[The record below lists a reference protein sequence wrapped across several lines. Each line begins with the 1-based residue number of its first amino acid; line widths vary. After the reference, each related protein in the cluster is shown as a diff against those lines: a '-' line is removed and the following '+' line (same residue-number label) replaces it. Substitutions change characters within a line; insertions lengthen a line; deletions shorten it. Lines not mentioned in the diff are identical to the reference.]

1 MKSDFV
7 SNVSHELRTPLTAIK
22 GSVDNMLDGIL
33 GPLTEKQT
41 RYLSRINSNA
51 DRLGR
56 LIGDLLDLSRI
67 EAGKIDL
74 RPAEV
79 AVMAI
84 VKEVA
89 DALRTLATDKLIS
102 IEVLG
107 ADEHVDVW
115 ADRDKVLQILTNLIG
130 NAVKFTPAH
139 GRVAIAVE
147 RHDAEW
153 VKLAV
158 VDNGPGVPPEEAVKI
173 FDKFYQAQ
181 QTNKLNVKGTG
192 LGLAISKALVELHG
206 GNIWFE
212 NGADGGS
219 VFSFTLPA
227 RQPLS

>member
-1 MKSDFV
+1 
-7 SNVSHELRTPLTAIK
+7 
-22 GSVDNMLDGIL
+22 
-33 GPLTEKQT
+33 
-41 RYLSRINSNA
+41 
-51 DRLGR
+51 
-56 LIGDLLDLSRI
+56 
-67 EAGKIDL
+67 
-74 RPAEV
+74 
-79 AVMAI
+79 
-84 VKEVA
+84 
-89 DALRTLATDKLIS
+89 
-102 IEVLG
+102 VLG

-153 VKLAV
+153 VKVAV
-158 VDNGPGVPPEEAVKI
+158 ADNGPGVPPEEAVKI

-206 GNIWFE
+206 GSIWFE